1 MSITKF
7 KIALLVLLVFVSSVS
22 LHAEITKNDAEDLIL
37 NQILSN
43 DIGNVDVYVK
53 NTSITIQDGLE
64 MYNDESQMLV
74 PTYDNN
80 WGFFINDTPSAMW
93 HHPCRYVFI
102 DVATGAYQ
110 VIDKTIYP
118 KNLEDDFELISYA
131 PRPEVLDVPQDPNPV
146 IPARDPDDHLYAV
159 IIGQHDG
166 LYDSRLWN
174 PVSGIYCTLLERY
187 GYTKDNTFVHFGENG
202 TSGVSDDL
210 DGPPPSDDIDYCA
223 QEWRIKRTLRNL
235 SGEETN
241 DPNVPEL
248 GTDDQLFIFV
258 CTHGFNS
265 DGHSYISLPGS
276 GDLKDTELRDCV
288 RYIDCAQMIF
298 VLLPCYSG
306 GFIDELANDN
316 LALCKNRVVHTSC
329 EENESAYF
337 EGHITGYRYPEF
349 AFYWTAAARGYYPL
363 IMHYGPSTIVIEP
376 WNHGS
381 FTGNFTFSMYHTM
394 IDHPGD
400 YDPDTNG
407 DHDIQ
412 MGEAF
417 DYTNNLD
424 TWSPYG
430 YYCPYSG
437 SYDEF
442 PKNST
447 EIGFQE
453 DLLTLSGLGGIV
465 RNTQTVIGNFLVSD
479 GLTINPLVIL
489 TISDNSNIYHNSNS
503 SLYIRPEATLIIENQ
518 SNIHLNNPSWLTL
531 DGTSTCIL
539 NNHSNCYVNENS
551 HIDVGTS
558 GSPATF
564 TLSDHSKVY
573 VYNNSYVKLNRRSLF
588 EINNNS
594 EFRLEPGS
602 SLYGTKHTVWED
614 PATGQRYDTWE
625 EAYEN
630 VPEIGAEHAIPGDRI
645 IVNNSSFNA
654 LGDSTNRIT
663 ISSVGSDYFW
673 DGIELNDN
681 SPSHFNYC
689 DVSNLNFIKVNFSGL
704 LFENST
710 FSNGSQI
717 IAKNNSGLN
726 IDNSTFDNLNA
737 CPIVSYESINQINNC
752 TITNNNGN
760 GISIFYPSSQC
771 GNISGNTI
779 KYNEYWGISY
789 YDTHIQSFNNDI
801 SENISHGVVAQ
812 GSMGSA
818 VLAGNIIENNGGA
831 EIIGDR
837 RCYPNL
843 TSFIG
848 IYGPNTIY
856 DEYDPDGYN
865 YLDQYLLM
873 CGRYD
878 EIPIDVRDNIF
889 PNEND
894 LDFEDRFHPFYDAY
908 IFDGEKPP
916 EKVLYD
922 QGISLIN
929 NNEFEPA
936 KLTMKDIV
944 NNYPETGT
952 AENALQLLMYLEKFR
967 GHDYEDLRVYIETI
981 DDFSYP
987 HLERTKYNTITS
999 TYVAEED
1006 YVSAI
1011 TRLEAILANPPSE
1024 PDSIFAYID
1033 EGYCYLKLDEEGGKA
1048 APVECKFKPRSFNEF
1063 KYVSQNLTKNLLD
1076 KAIPTSEPPTTDP
1089 QTIEF
1094 ALHQNYPNP
1103 TSLSTTFSFS
1113 IPANTNIVELKIYNL
1128 KGQLVKTFQP
1138 DTINRGT
1145 TNEITWDCKD
1155 DNGKTL
1161 RNGIYFYKL
1170 TADKNEIVKK
1180 MIIMK

>member
-1 MSITKF
+1 
-7 KIALLVLLVFVSSVS
+7 
-22 LHAEITKNDAEDLIL
+22 
-37 NQILSN
+37 
-43 DIGNVDVYVK
+43 
-53 NTSITIQDGLE
+53 

-80 WGFFINDTPSAMW
+80 WVFFINDIPSAMW
-93 HHPCRYVFI
+93 HHPCRYVFVDI
-102 DVATGAYQ
+102 ATGAYQ
-110 VIDKTIYP
+110 VIDKNIYP
-118 KNLEDDFELISYA
+118 KNIEDDFELISYA
-131 PRPEVLDVPQDPNPV
+131 PRPEVLDIPQDPNPI
-146 IPARDPDDHLYAV
+146 IPTRDPDDHLYAV

-166 LYDSRLWN
+166 LYDGRLWN
-174 PVSGIYCTLLERY
+174 PVSGIYCTLLEKY
-187 GYTKDNTFVHFGENG
+187 GYTDENIFVHFGENG
-202 TSGVSDDL
+202 TSGVSNDFNMDDV
-210 DGPPPSDDIDYCA
+210 DDIDYSA

-248 GTDDQLFIFV
+248 GPDDQLFIFV
-258 CTHGFNS
+258 ATHGFPS
-265 DGHSYISLPGS
+265 GGHSYISLPGN
-276 GDLKDTELRDCV
+276 GDLRDTELRDCV

-316 LALCKNRVVHTSC
+316 DALCKNRAIHTSC

-376 WNHGS
+376 WNHGT
-381 FTGNFTFSMYHTM
+381 FTGNFPFSMYHTM

-407 DHDIQ
+407 DHDVQ

-424 TWSPYG
+424 TWSPYE

-442 PKNST
+442 PQDFT

-453 DLLTLSGLGGIV
+453 DLLTLSGLGGWV
-465 RNTQTVIGNFLVSD
+465 RNTQTVTGNFLVSD
-479 GLTINPLVIL
+479 AFSVYHDVTL
-489 TISDNSNIYHNSNS
+489 TISDNSNIYFNS
-503 SLYIRPEATLIIENQ
+503 SLWIQCDATLIIENY
-518 SNIHLNNPSWLTL
+518 SNIFFNSPWLDL
-531 DGTSTCIL
+531 ESSSACIIDNHSNFYANENSNIYITPDVTPANL
-539 NNHSNCYVNENS
+539 TINNHSKM
-551 HIDVGTS
+551 
-558 GSPATF
+558 F
-564 TLSDHSKVY
+564 
-573 VYNNSYVKLNRRSLF
+573 VYNNSTLQLGHRSLL
-588 EINNNS
+588 EINDNS
-594 EFRLEPGS
+594 ELRLEPGS
-602 SLYGTKHTVWED
+602 SLYGTDHTIWED
-614 PATGQRYDTWE
+614 PATGERYDTWV
-625 EAYEN
+625 EASQN
-630 VPEIGAEHAIPGDRI
+630 IPNIGAEHAIPGDRI

-843 TSFIG
+843 TSFVG

-856 DEYDPDGYN
+856 VEYDPDGYN

-952 AENALQLLMYLEKFR
+952 AENALQLLMYLEKFS
-967 GHDYEDLRVYIETI
+967 GHDYTDLRAYIETI
-981 DDFSYP
+981 DDVSHP

-999 TYVAEED
+999 TYMAEKD
-1006 YVSAI
+1006 YEAAI
-1011 TRLEAILANPPSE
+1011 TRLEAILANPPSFA
-1024 PDSIFAYID
+1024 DSIFAYID
-1033 EGYCYLKLDEEGGKA
+1033 EGYCYLKLDEQVGQDD
-1048 APVECKFKPRSFNEF
+1048 PIECKFKPRSFDEF

-1076 KAIPTSEPPTTDP
+1076 KAIPTSEPPTTYP

-1094 ALHQNYPNP
+1094 ALNQNYPNP
-1103 TSLSTTFSFS
+1103 ASLSTTFSFS
-1113 IPANTNIVELKIYNL
+1113 IPANTKNADLKIYNV
-1128 KGQLVKTFQP
+1128 KGQLVKTFIP
-1138 DTINRGT
+1138 ESNEKGT
-1145 TNEITWDCKD
+1145 TGNLKWDCKD
-1155 DNGKTL
+1155 ENGMTL
-1161 RNGIYFYKL
+1161 CNGIYFYKL
-1170 TADKNEIVKK
+1170 TADKKEIIKK
-1180 MIIMK
+1180 MIMMR